1 MSQTSKGKHMNT
13 NKKQMIKQH
22 IKLGILAYI
31 NRTAAMVT
39 ALVIVGVLVRYLP

>member
-22 IKLGILAYI
+22 IKLAVLAFV
-31 NRTAAMVT
+31 NRTAAIV
-39 ALVIVGVLVRYLP
+39 AGLVIWSMYLK